1 MSTSDDVVEFTRAWE
16 RDGPRVAA
24 YVRRHVAAEDA
35 QDVVAETFLQA
46 WRRWDAVP
54 TQPPIAWLGGAARKV
69 IGNHRRATGRR
80 AALRDRLV
88 LLDAAACSAS
98 DAGILATERLAALRR
113 WPDFPTSNARPRRT
127 LALPR
132 RRPPTPGSV
141 LVPACPPNRDS
152 RAGGPPARDCWSRDA
167 AESGPTNQFDFS
179 QQRRRLRR
187 EGQRVVLPDQLQRL
201 VRAGQRGRTGA

>member
-35 QDVVAETFLQA
+35 HDVVAETFLQA

-54 TQPPIAWLGGAARKV
+54 QPPIAWLVGAARKV

-88 LLDAAACSAS
+88 LLDAAACSAP
-98 DAGILATERLAALRR
+98 DAGTLATERLAALE
-113 WPDFPTSNARPRRT
+113 A
-127 LALPR
+127 LA
-132 RRPPTPGSV
+132 G
-141 LVPACPPNRDS
+141 
-152 RAGGPPARDCWSRDA
+152 
-167 AESGPTNQFDFS
+167 
-179 QQRRRLRR
+179 
-187 EGQRVVLPDQLQRL
+187 LPDEQREAL
-201 VRAGQRGRTGA
+201 LLVAWDGLSPAEAATVLGVRAGTLRVRMHRARNALDPSSTPRLYAAVATMTLNEGGPE